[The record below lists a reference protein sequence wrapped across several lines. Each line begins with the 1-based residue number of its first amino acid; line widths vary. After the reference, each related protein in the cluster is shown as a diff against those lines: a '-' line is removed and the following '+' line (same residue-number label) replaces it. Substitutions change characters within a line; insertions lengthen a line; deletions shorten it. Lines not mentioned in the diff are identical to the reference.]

1 MHDLGQGVDGH
12 ERPLPF
18 LQSSASRAELLR
30 RLRTALTDGTLRPGD
45 RLPNERHIASASG
58 LSRSTVREV
67 LRDLNREGHLSR
79 YVGRGTFVSQGNG
92 AIGSPDAPDIQTMP
106 LSPRELMEFRA
117 AVEPGLANLV
127 VLNAT
132 ETQLARL
139 VDIVEHSRDAAR
151 PEEAELADR
160 LFHEGLFMAT
170 GNRFFGDLGRRIS
183 SVRAETAWMK
193 LKGNTFTPQKWRVY
207 WTEHRSISSALND
220 RDAERAAALLRAH
233 LTGVRDAASLFA

>member
-1 MHDLGQGVDGH
+1 MDEIDLDGDGQ

-18 LQSSASRAELLR
+18 LQSSVSRAELLR

-67 LRDLNREGHLSR
+67 LRDLNRDGHLSR
-79 YVGRGTFVSQGNG
+79 YVGRGTFVSHGNA
-92 AIGSPDAPDIQTMP
+92 AIGTSETPDIHTLP

-117 AVEPGLANLV
+117 TVEPGLANLV

-132 ETQLARL
+132 EMQLARL
-139 VDIVEHSRDAAR
+139 VDIVEHSRDAGR

-160 LFHEGLFMAT
+160 LFHECLFVAT

-183 SVRAETAWMK
+183 AVRAETAWMK
-193 LKGNTFTPQKWRVY
+193 LKGNTFTLQKWRVY

-220 RDAERAAALLRAH
+220 RDAERAAALLRTH